1 MGFLAWP
8 YAASRCGRSLGVPLL
23 PVLVRAALCLACLCL
38 ALRPAVV
45 RRLGGVA
52 ALAAV
57 Q

>member
-1 MGFLAWP
+1 MRP
-8 YAASRCGRSLGVPLL
+8 PPL

-45 RRLGGVA
+45 RGLGGVA